1 MDAQHRQ
8 VRLLFLPASGFEWT
22 EWSGE
27 SARAFPPACSLAG
40 DPERDSDHGT
50 LCWEIGE
57 LLALASSPP

>member
-1 MDAQHRQ
+1 MPSTARSGSSSSRRRGLSGRNG
-8 VRLLFLPASGFEWT
+8 VGKARGLFRPLAP
-22 EWSGE
+22 
-27 SARAFPPACSLAG
+27 LAG